1 MFLPEDII
9 IVNSYVATN
18 IVSVYVKQK
27 QGKGKIDKP
36 MINMTCLSHLSQ

>member
-18 IVSVYVKQK
+18 IVSIYVKQK
-27 QGKGKIDKP
+27 QKVKGK
-36 MINMTCLSHLSQ
+36 